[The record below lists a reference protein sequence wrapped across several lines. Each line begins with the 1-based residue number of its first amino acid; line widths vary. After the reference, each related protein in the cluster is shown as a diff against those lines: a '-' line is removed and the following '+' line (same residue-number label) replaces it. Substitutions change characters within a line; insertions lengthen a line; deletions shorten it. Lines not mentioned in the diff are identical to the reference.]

1 MTLGFQVSERSSRR
15 RKQRQRH
22 HASQHRRRAILV
34 ACTALAPAA
43 AQCMMAVIMGLEG
56 RWMFIPIALPGLI
69 GCLASAALTLGGGD
83 TEPRHGVDM
92 PSNASD
98 TATETHKSS
107 SAPSHA
113 SGRGTPPPSELD
125 APAPLETLLGLD
137 HDPMPWRTI
146 VRAWLD
152 SPHFDVP
159 IGAGAIEVFTLDIA
173 KQGPHAL
180 VAGTTGSGKSV
191 ALLVW
196 CLALAARNPPTRVNF
211 IFMDFK
217 GGATFQGLADLPHCV
232 GNVCD
237 LDLAH
242 ATRALLALE
251 RELRRREQ
259 LVAAHGCSNLA
270 ELDDP
275 PPALV
280 IVIDEFHAI
289 RSLLPD
295 YLERLT
301 RVTSLGRSLGMHL
314 IACTQN
320 PLGQVSADMKAN
332 IRLHLC
338 LRVNDAM
345 QSRELLDSPVAQSI
359 SPSCPGGAYMYD
371 GEMLQSWR
379 CTTPTDAKRLIRHIA
394 TAGLFMSR
402 TPTAALFTP
411 PLPATLERMP
421 CNLAS
426 DDDVSIE
433 AADDTAHMVIGIED
447 DGVIWHP
454 ASIDLS
460 GRNIAVIGRP
470 RCGKSELLD
479 MLCMQALSIGVNVT
493 RWMTRADGTWFE
505 QRFTARAPVKMP
517 ISELV
522 VVDDAD
528 GLADPLSHDPYVER
542 FRQALQSSD
551 TTVVFAAASLRHI
564 SVPQDAP
571 IRVVFPTGD
580 RMHDLALGIPATVL
594 ASMQQQDFTTAG
606 RAVILDGPKAR
617 PVQCLRYR
625 VECLRYQSPHDDDI
639 SLGQTS

>member
-1 MTLGFQVSERSSRR
+1 
-15 RKQRQRH
+15 
-22 HASQHRRRAILV
+22 
-34 ACTALAPAA
+34 
-43 AQCMMAVIMGLEG
+43 
-56 RWMFIPIALPGLI
+56 MFVPIALPGLI
-69 GCLASAALTLGGGD
+69 GCLASAALALGGGD
-83 TEPRHGVDM
+83 AEPRHGVNT
-92 PSNASD
+92 PANASD
-98 TATETHKSS
+98 TAIEAHGS
-107 SAPSHA
+107 SAAPSQA
-113 SGRGTPPPSELD
+113 PGRGAPPPSELD

-137 HDPMPWRTI
+137 DDPMPWRTI

-152 SPHFDVP
+152 SPHLDVP
-159 IGAGAIEVFTLDIA
+159 IGAGADKVFTLDIA

-237 LDLAH
+237 LDLSH

-259 LVAAHGCSNLA
+259 LIAAQGCSNLA

-320 PLGQVSADMKAN
+320 PLGQVSAEMKAN

-338 LRVNDAM
+338 LRVNDVM

-371 GEMLQSWR
+371 GEVLQSWR
-379 CTTPTDAKRLIRHIA
+379 CATPTDAKRLIRHIS

-402 TPTAALFTP
+402 TTTAALFTP

-421 CNLAS
+421 SNLA
-426 DDDVSIE
+426 
-433 AADDTAHMVIGIED
+433 ADNDNALIGTADHTARAVIGIED
-447 DGVIWHP
+447 DGVVWHP

-460 GRNIAVIGRP
+460 GGNIAIIGRR

-479 MLCMQALSIGVNVT
+479 MLCAQSLSIGINVT
-493 RWMTRADGTWFE
+493 RWTMRADGTRFE
-505 QRFTARAPVKMP
+505 QRFMARAPVKTP

-528 GLADPLSHDPYVER
+528 GLADPLSRDPYAER
-542 FRQALQSSD
+542 FLQALQSSD
-551 TTVVFAAASLRHI
+551 VTVVFAAASLRHI

-594 ASMQQQDFTTAG
+594 ASMQQHDFTTAG